1 MSDDWFSSKLAPDG
15 AVEDGCHP
23 QEAQAMKDY
32 LHQKETA
39 AEAAEAIT
47 RPVVNADNPREDLA
61 RLWAFLMDCL
71 VELPAKHTEPLI
83 ELLKEIENLPE
94 PDFKVIDE
102 SKRPSEKL
110 WRGLTG
116 FGHLWADSYQSGSW
130 RKAAATV
137 SGAARDALRDEHSR
151 KAEIEA
157 RLVKAGVG
165 GIPIDWGYEV
175 VADALESS
183 NALLDFEV
191 PAAAQWLII
200 CGQRFRKG
208 VEGGEESWGLKPHVT
223 ASSTTPSRD
232 LWKASSD
239 QAMSVD
245 RWFAWERRLRV
256 LQGGQEVVK
265 DAATTA
271 IDVMG
276 KVIHAQSSRK
286 EIVTEN
292 SQTQ

>member
-32 LHQKETA
+32 LHRKTTA
-39 AEAAEAIT
+39 AKAAHAIT
-47 RPVVNADNPREDLA
+47 RPVVSADNPREDLA

-71 VELPAKHTEPLI
+71 VELPAKHTESLI
-83 ELLKEIENLPE
+83 ELLKEIDNLPE
-94 PDFKVIDE
+94 PEFTALDE
-102 SKRPSEKL
+102 SKRPSGKL
-110 WRGLTG
+110 WRGLPG

-130 RKAAATV
+130 RKAAATA
-137 SGAARDALRDEHSR
+137 SGAARGALRDEHFR

-191 PAAAQWLII
+191 PAAAEWLVI
-200 CGQRFRKG
+200 CGQRFRNG
-208 VEGGEESWGLKPHVT
+208 AEDGEESWGLKPHVT

-232 LWKASSD
+232 LWKAPSD
-239 QAMSVD
+239 QAMSLD
-245 RWFAWERRLRV
+245 RWSSWEGRLRV
-256 LQGGQEVVK
+256 LQGEQEVVK
-265 DAATTA
+265 AVATTA
-271 IDVMG
+271 LDAMG
-276 KVIHAQSSRK
+276 KVIHAQS
-286 EIVTEN
+286 
-292 SQTQ
+292 